1 MASLQSVLEQYFT
14 VYHTPPFPAGAYE
27 LVVDGMPLA
36 VAGDLSER
44 EVALLKTLAPQPASR
59 NPWAQFLVGSGSI
72 PANGVVRLVQFNTS
86 AAPTQPALWLDAL
99 LSLFSGDVTGFWL
112 TPTHAVVVEPQ
123 TATPLDQS
131 GLLSIL
137 DTLDPDF
144 DTQTRGYLGQFWIVN
159 AQLPAIFAEEQRL
172 AAASD
177 DRCACLANSA
187 LAYYTSKARRDS
199 PLLGNLRDAITEDAE
214 MRPVIVSLYEHLGN
228 LTATAKAL
236 YIHRNT
242 LQYRLDK
249 FQQATGFS
257 LRKMDDL
264 VLCYLLVQGA

>member
-14 VYHTPPFPAGAYE
+14 VYHTPPFPADACE
-27 LVVDGMPLA
+27 LIVDGMPMA
-36 VAGDLSER
+36 VGGDLSQR

-72 PANGVVRLVQFNTS
+72 PTNGVVRLIQFNT
-86 AAPTQPALWLDAL
+86 AEAPNQPALWLDAL
-99 LSLFSGDVTGFWL
+99 LSLLMPDVTGFWL

-123 TATPLDQS
+123 TATPLDEP

-144 DTQTRGYLGQFWIVN
+144 DTKTRGYLGQFWPVN

-172 AAASD
+172 AANSD
-177 DRCACLANSA
+177 RRCACLASSA
-187 LAYYTSKARRDS
+187 LAYYTHTARRDS
-199 PLLGNLRDAITEDAE
+199 PLLGSLREVITEDAE

-257 LRKMDDL
+257 LRQMDDL